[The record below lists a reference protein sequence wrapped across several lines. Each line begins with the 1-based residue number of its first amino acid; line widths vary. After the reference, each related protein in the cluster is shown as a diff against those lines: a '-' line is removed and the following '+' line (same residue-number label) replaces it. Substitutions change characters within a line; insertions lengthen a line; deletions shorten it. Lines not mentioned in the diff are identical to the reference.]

1 MQDIKELGLIALIAV
16 LTIAGVQWFLLRFT
30 HWSVALIA
38 TVLIGLFISALY
50 VSLKHARPN
59 GGSNGPPSSEYI
71 LPQIIVITSL
81 LLGMWLVSFLSK
93 NQVPKLAIITP
104 LCFILVFAVGRHIYQ
119 YIHSIT
125 QYNRLFSNCK
135 IELVDNTNGKS
146 NLREIYFQNT
156 SSSLVSSVE
165 INSNESVY
173 PRLVRDASRISFHV
187 YTEKKG
193 MIRQPFPFDYSLCKE
208 KDGKTAGLCFW
219 VKEKD
224 VLPMKIIVLP
234 NDKVDLYLGDSLVQQ
249 YHLSDNKKTGFK

>member
-1 MQDIKELGLIALIAV
+1 MQDIKELGIIALTTV
-16 LTIAGVQWFLLRFT
+16 LAIAGVQWLLLRFA

-38 TVLIGLFISALY
+38 TVLIGLFILALY

-59 GGSNGPPSSEYI
+59 GDSNGPPSSEYI
-71 LPQIIVITSL
+71 LAGIIVFTSL

-93 NQVPKLAIITP
+93 NQLPKLAIITP
-104 LCFILVFAVGRHIYQ
+104 LCFILVFAVGRYIYH

-135 IELVDNTNGKS
+135 IELVDNTGGKS

-165 INSNESVY
+165 INSAKSLY
-173 PRLVRDASRISFHV
+173 PILVKDASRITFHV

-208 KDGKTAGLCFW
+208 KEGKTAGLCFW
-219 VKEKD
+219 VKEKN
-224 VLPMKIIVLP
+224 VLPLKIIVQP
-234 NDKVDLYLGDSLVQQ
+234 DNNVDLYIDGNLIKQ
-249 YHLSDNKKTGFK
+249 YQLKKD